1 MREPPQQVVVNATP
15 IIALALVGRLNLLQ
29 QLYGEV
35 VVPPAV
41 RDEVLA
47 GGQGAVG
54 SAQMRQATWIRTVT
68 LQDPQRA
75 DLLSDLDRG
84 EAEVLSLAQELGA
97 DLVIMDERLA
107 RRHAKRVGLRLTG
120 TLGVLLKAKS
130 LGFVP
135 TIAPLIDQLREG
147 GIHLSDAVVAETLEL
162 AGEG

>member
-1 MREPPQQVVVNATP
+1 MREPPQKVVVNATP

-29 QLYGEV
+29 LLYDEV
-35 VVPPAV
+35 IVPPAV

-47 GGQGAVG
+47 GGPGAVG
-54 SAQMRQATWIRTVT
+54 AAQMRQATWIRVVA

-84 EAEVLSLAQELGA
+84 EAEVLSLAQEMGA
-97 DLVIMDERLA
+97 DLVIIDERLA

-120 TLGVLLKAKS
+120 TLGVLHKAKS

-135 TIAPLIDQLREG
+135 AVEPLINQLLEG
-147 GIHLSDAVVAETLEL
+147 GIHLSDAVVAEALEL
-162 AGEG
+162 AGER